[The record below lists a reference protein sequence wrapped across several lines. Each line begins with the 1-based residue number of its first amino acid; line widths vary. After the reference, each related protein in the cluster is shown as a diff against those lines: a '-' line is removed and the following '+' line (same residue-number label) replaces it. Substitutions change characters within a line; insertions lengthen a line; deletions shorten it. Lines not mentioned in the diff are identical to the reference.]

1 MMIRWEINR
10 WLKGIFMEARVLAF
24 VNWFLAACFLGSAL
38 AYLEF
43 GRIYWERLAMAL
55 IAGFLIQA
63 FPTHALNEIVD
74 WKSGTDKK
82 GLGGSKVIKAEI
94 LSIADMRKLL
104 FGSTILIVIVLFVAL
119 LWNPAFIVILG
130 FIGLGLGL
138 AYTAPPLK
146 LSYRPFMGE
155 YVIAFPA
162 MVLAV
167 LGCFWIQFDEFV
179 FSPVA
184 LTTAIAFGFS
194 CVAIMMCYHTVD
206 YENDK
211 EANKRTS
218 IVYLGPEKG
227 KKLVIVNSLITIS
240 LYLILSLLADPFF
253 LVLTVGN
260 VFVIYQYIK
269 YSPWDAWS
277 IIKGTKI
284 VGYWHIGSI
293 CLIAF
298 HIYPLFTVFPIIVL
312 GFYKAHYQWG
322 KLPKPND
329 KRCPYLAK
337 INQTNY
343 YCSAAGRCVF
353 LTQYKSCY
361 YHGLL
366 TSGERE

>member
-1 MMIRWEINR
+1 MISLSSK
-10 WLKGIFMEARVLAF
+10 LKGLFMEARVLAF

-43 GRIYWERLAMAL
+43 GRIYWEKLALAL
-55 IAGFLIQA
+55 LAGFLIQA
-63 FPTHALNEIVD
+63 FPTHAINEIVD

-82 GLGGSKVIKAEI
+82 GLGGSKVIKAE
-94 LSIADMRKLL
+94 LLTIADLRKLL
-104 FGSTILIVIVLFVAL
+104 FGSTVLITIIFIVAL
-119 LWNPAFIVILG
+119 LWHPALIVILG

-162 MVLAV
+162 MVLAI
-167 LGCFWIQFDEFV
+167 LGCFWIQFDVFI
-179 FSPVA
+179 FSPTAVI
-184 LTTAIAFGFS
+184 TAIAFSLS
-194 CVAIMMCYHTVD
+194 CVAIMMCYHTID

-211 EANKRTS
+211 KANKRTS
-218 IVYLGPEKG
+218 IVFLGPDNG
-227 KKLVIVNSLITIS
+227 RKLVIINSIIAIGLYLLLAVLVNSFF
-240 LYLILSLLADPFF
+240 LIL
-253 LVLTVGN
+253 VVGN
-260 VFVIYQYIK
+260 LVVIYQYFK

-277 IIKGTKI
+277 IIKRTKT

-298 HIYPLFTVFPIIVL
+298 HIYPLFVIFPIIVL
-312 GFYKAHYQWG
+312 CFYKAHYQWG
-322 KLPKPND
+322 KLPQPND

-337 INQTNY
+337 IKKTNY
-343 YCSAAGRCVF
+343 YCSVAGKCAF

-361 YHGLL
+361 YHGLF
-366 TSGERE
+366 TSVETE